1 MTAYNIYVKRKEK
14 ELLDKVMEMKA
25 NSNSEIKDQK
35 IQKLEMGIGKL
46 RRETQEQEKI
56 KDQLR
61 QQIKTWKQKYDF
73 EKQEHEFYH
82 NHAMETKRKN
92 KLLKVAVGRLQV
104 EYDKLKEKYQIA
116 DSELQFVNQ
125 LSK

>member
-1 MTAYNIYVKRKEK
+1 MQKNK
-14 ELLDKVMEMKA
+14 LLK
-25 NSNSEIKDQK
+25 
-35 IQKLEMGIGKL
+35 
-46 RRETQEQEKI
+46 ETQEQEKI

-61 QQIKTWKQKYDF
+61 QQIKQWKTKYDF

-116 DSELQFVNQ
+116 DTEL
-125 LSK
+125 